1 MSTRKTTVFYAL
13 LLAVASLF
21 VGMVIASRLDL
32 APQSSA
38 QTLTVPQVNSAP
50 VTGPLDAQT
59 FRNVAKMA
67 TPTVVNI
74 RTEMKAKGNELTDFF
89 GGGGGS
95 PDDLFHRF
103 FGNPGQQDDDQPP
116 APRGRGGNGSARKA
130 PKEPTTR
137 AAGTGFIISKDGY
150 ILTNNHVVED
160 ATKIEVVLFGD
171 DPDMSYTAKVIGK
184 DPLTDSA
191 LIQLVEKPSRP
202 LQEAK
207 FGDSTQVE
215 AGDWVMAIGNP
226 FGYDH
231 TVTVGVISATS
242 RAFRVTTGR
251 SNDML
256 QTDAAINPGNSG
268 GPLLNLRGEV
278 IGMNTAIITNARS
291 EGNIGI
297 GFAVPSNTIRDLLP
311 QLRSG
316 KITRGRIGV
325 SVVPIPR
332 EALED
337 FGLKERKGALVAEV
351 PATGAAAK
359 AGIEPGDIIVQYNGR
374 PVSNADELVKM
385 VVATKPGTS
394 VPIKVLRNKQEKT
407 LNVTVEELD
416 LDAEQNPGRRRAPQ
430 ESQQDDQSQGA
441 GGFGLTLE
449 NVTPPMARRLHLPSG
464 QTGAVVTDVDVDGPS
479 AGALRQGDVI
489 LAVNRQRV
497 ANATEA
503 ARELGKIQSGRIAQL
518 LVWRGDGEVF
528 VTVKKD

>member
-1 MSTRKTTVFYAL
+1 MSTRKTTLFYAL
-13 LLAVASLF
+13 LLMVASLF

-32 APQSSA
+32 APRSSA
-38 QTLTVPQVNSAP
+38 QTLAGPSVNSAP

-74 RTEMKAKGNELTDFF
+74 RTEMKAKGNDLTDFF
-89 GGGGGS
+89 GGGGS

-103 FGNPGQQDDDQPP
+103 FGNPGQQDDDQQPTP
-116 APRGRGGNGSARKA
+116 PRGRGNGGGSGSGSGSGRRA
-130 PKEPTTR
+130 PKDPTPR

-160 ATKIEVVLFGD
+160 ATKIEVVLYGD

-191 LIQLVEKPSRP
+191 LIQLVDKPERP

-207 FGDSTQVE
+207 FGDSAQVE

-291 EGNIGI
+291 E
-297 GFAVPSNTIRDLLP
+297 
-311 QLRSG
+311 
-316 KITRGRIGV
+316 
-325 SVVPIPR
+325 
-332 EALED
+332 
-337 FGLKERKGALVAEV
+337 
-351 PATGAAAK
+351 
-359 AGIEPGDIIVQYNGR
+359 
-374 PVSNADELVKM
+374 
-385 VVATKPGTS
+385 
-394 VPIKVLRNKQEKT
+394 
-407 LNVTVEELD
+407 
-416 LDAEQNPGRRRAPQ
+416 
-430 ESQQDDQSQGA
+430 
-441 GGFGLTLE
+441 
-449 NVTPPMARRLHLPSG
+449 
-464 QTGAVVTDVDVDGPS
+464 
-479 AGALRQGDVI
+479 
-489 LAVNRQRV
+489 
-497 ANATEA
+497 
-503 ARELGKIQSGRIAQL
+503 
-518 LVWRGDGEVF
+518 
-528 VTVKKD
+528 